1 MSQSY
6 INVIGAGLAGSE
18 AAYQIAERGI
28 PVKLYEMRG
37 VKSTPQHKTDN
48 FAELV
53 CSNSLR
59 GDALTNA
66 VGLLKEEMRRL
77 GSVIL
82 ESAEATRVPAGGAL
96 AVDRDGFSQMV
107 TEKVANHPLI
117 EVVRDEITELPTDVI
132 TVSMSSFFIQFVPV
146 ATLTEDPIINALFG
160 GVVMGLGIGFA
171 LRNNISSGGT
181 DIVSLTIRKKTGK
194 NVGSISFL
202 VNGTIMLIAGLTF
215 GWKYALYSMITI
227 FVSSRVTDAVFTKQ
241 KRMQAMIVTNHPEKV
256 IEKIHKK
263 LHRGATMIHDAEGT
277 YNHERKAVLITV
289 ITRAEFNEFK
299 QIMTQVD
306 PGAFVS
312 VSENVHILGR
322 FVETEN

>member
-1 MSQSY
+1 MKQTKRIKRWRY
-6 INVIGAGLAGSE
+6 YLRRF
-18 AAYQIAERGI
+18 AYQIKILRVLQSISREKYDEKISASLVYGFLSAVAVNFFFQPGHVYSSGATGLAQIISALSNHWFGFHI
-28 PVKLYEMRG
+28 PISLSFYAINFPLMVLAWYQIG
-37 VKSTPQHKTDN
+37 HKFTV
-48 FAELV
+48 F
-53 CSNSLR
+53 
-59 GDALTNA
+59 T
-66 VGLLKEEMRRL
+66 
-77 GSVIL
+77 
-82 ESAEATRVPAGGAL
+82 
-96 AVDRDGFSQMV
+96 F
-107 TEKVANHPLI
+107 
-117 EVVRDEITELPTDVI
+117 I

-146 ATLTEDPIINALFG
+146 ATLTEDPIINSLFG

-181 DIVSLTIRKKTGK
+181 DIVSLTIRKKTGN

-306 PGAFVS
+306 PSSFVS

-322 FVETEN
+322 FVEIDN